1 MIPVQ
6 PAVIEIQNLY
16 YGYYEYGIKNGL
28 KNAHLY
34 ALTFVATLNPQDSTK
49 QERHWHALAYG
60 TGATAWLHFHRL
72 DPLGY

>member
-34 ALTFVATLNPQDSTK
+34 PGETRLSSHLTVA
-49 QERHWHALAYG
+49 RHQSS
-60 TGATAWLHFHRL
+60 HFHHA
-72 DPLGY
+72 

>member
-28 KNAHLY
+28 KNAHL
-34 ALTFVATLNPQDSTK
+34 
-49 QERHWHALAYG
+49 
-60 TGATAWLHFHRL
+60 
-72 DPLGY
+72 